1 MDAAPQLLVVF
12 TLNERRYAL
21 RLAAVER
28 IVLVA
33 AITPLPMAPQIVL
46 GVVDV
51 QGRIVP
57 VVDIRK
63 RFRLPGRQLR
73 LSDHLIIACTRR
85 RAVALMVDEVAG
97 VVARPHGELT
107 AADRILPNLQYL
119 EGVVKLED
127 GLILIHDLDTFLSPV
142 EEQQLEQVMAPA
154 GNAG

>member
-28 IVLVA
+28 IVLIV
-33 AITPLPMAPQIVL
+33 AITPLPKAPEIVL
-46 GVVDV
+46 GVVDI

-63 RFRLPGRQLR
+63 RFRLPARQAR
-73 LSDHLIIACTRR
+73 LSDHLIIACTCK

-97 VVARPHGELT
+97 VVARPHGEQT
-107 AADRILPNLQYL
+107 AADQILPHLQYL
-119 EGVVKLED
+119 EGVMKLED

-142 EEQQLEQVMAPA
+142 EEQQLERVMAPR
-154 GNAG
+154 GNAA